1 MLDSFWTAMKEIRK
15 SEVTR
20 KTAEML
26 PGGRVE
32 KDPFPSRI
40 DGQKFQSGGCY
51 FGIRLAGL
59 HMVNA
64 RQYGSLRFP
73 LFVSLAEF
81 KQNGQQRNVSFS
93 IGPKEI
99 LNKLDTAG
107 ALKSKDTKPGWIE
120 LRDVPIVRPTPVDV
134 DNVALFAG
142 LYSVPGDDV
151 VSTLLDVVG
160 DLSKTAG
167 TFVPTGPVN
176 LALDVT
182 KKVYEGFGSLIGLN
196 SLTPLVQAENGSV
209 LSDEGSGYLVI
220 ANIAPGA
227 LAEKNIIVRK
237 GQLLRGDKMVTDVD
251 YCLLAIERYATVLE
265 EATGVAPNLFEDGW
279 KEVLN
284 VIGSEDAQASAVRMR
299 KLLAAIRGAPALIES
314 DRTAAMAAYLR
325 RYNEQ
330 MMMTDP
336 LVGQKTRSGRGKA
349 ASKALSSA
357 LATERTRLTG
367 RDAVAA
373 DKLTA
378 IVELLDVGPP
388 PKRAKKTPT
397 PLKMAA
403 EMRSTLLKMGDGSD
417 TAVADALL
425 MAV

>member
-1 MLDSFWTAMKEIRK
+1 MFESFWMAANEIRK
-15 SEVTR
+15 TEVVR

-26 PGGRVE
+26 PHGQVE
-32 KDPFPSRI
+32 KDPFPTRI

-81 KQNGQQRNVSFS
+81 RQNGQQRNVSFS

-107 ALKSKDTKPGWIE
+107 ALKDKNAKPGWIE
-120 LRDVPIVRPTPVDV
+120 LRDVSIVRPTPVDV
-134 DNVALFAG
+134 DNVSLFAG
-142 LYSVPGDDV
+142 LYSVPGDDI
-151 VSTLLDVVG
+151 VSTLLNVVG

-167 TFVPTGPVN
+167 TFVPTGPIN

-220 ANIAPGA
+220 ANTPPGA
-227 LAEKNIIVRK
+227 LEDEKMVVRR

-251 YCLLAIERYATVLE
+251 YCLLAIERYSTVLE
-265 EATGVAPNLFEDGW
+265 EATGVAPNLFEDSWQDVVKAMSG
-279 KEVLN
+279 
-284 VIGSEDAQASAVRMR
+284 EDIQASAVPMR
-299 KLLAAIRGAPALIES
+299 KLLATIRGAPSLIES

-330 MMMTDP
+330 MMLTDP
-336 LVGQKTRSGRGKA
+336 LRKGETRGGGGKTVSTSLIAERDRQTGKNEIA
-349 ASKALSSA
+349 ANKLS
-357 LATERTRLTG
+357 
-367 RDAVAA
+367 
-373 DKLTA
+373 A
-378 IVELLDVGPP
+378 IVSLLDSKSSK
-388 PKRAKKTPT
+388 KRGGKFQS

-403 EMRSTLLKMGDGSD
+403 EIRSELSEIGEGADTL
-417 TAVADALL
+417 VADALL